1 MSKLNFDF
9 PFSHEQAKQLQQ
21 TLQQSD
27 ARQLAWLSGYC
38 WALSAQQNAGDTT
51 AVNLENI
58 PANQTALS
66 PAEPLK
72 VTVLSASQ
80 TGNAKGVAD
89 KLSEALIQ
97 VGIEVQRKSAGDY
110 KAKNIAEEKC
120 LLLVSSTQGDGE
132 PPEEAVSLYKYLFG
146 KKAPQLNQLEFA
158 VLGLGDSSYPD
169 FCQAGK
175 DFDQRLAELG
185 GQRLLERVDCDLDFN
200 EQAEQWIAQVVT
212 LCQQKNQQASEPT
225 VATASAVNVSHNPTP
240 NHQYNK
246 QNPFTASLA
255 VNQKITSRDA
265 QKDVRH
271 LEIDLTGSGLSYQ
284 AGDALGVWFE
294 NDPLLVEE
302 LLQAVGLTGD
312 EQVSINNAPINL
324 REALIQ
330 QLELTQNTPVFVKKY
345 AELSQNSQLLQQIE
359 DQQALNQLVQT
370 TPLIGIVQDYP
381 TQLSA
386 EQLVSLLRPLT
397 PRLYSIA
404 SAQAEVGEE
413 VHLTVGVVRYQ
424 YEGKARTGGASG
436 YLADR
441 VPEDGE
447 VRVFIEQN
455 NHFRLPT
462 DHSKPIIMIGS
473 GTGIAPFRA
482 FIQQRMADEAEGKNW
497 LIFGNQRST
506 DDFLYQLEWQDV
518 AKQGYL
524 HKYNFAW
531 SREQQQKV
539 YVQHKILAEATALWQ
554 WLQQGAYI
562 YVCGDA
568 SRMAKDVEQAL
579 IQAISEAG
587 NLSLEQAE
595 EYLEQL
601 REDKRYQRDVY

>member
-9 PFSHEQAKQLQQ
+9 PFGQEQAAQLQQ

-38 WALSAQQNAGDTT
+38 WALSAQQGGATNASPENNPLQSET
-51 AVNLENI
+51 A
-58 PANQTALS
+58 TA
-66 PAEPLK
+66 PAEPFK

-89 KLSEALIQ
+89 KLGEALSEL
-97 VGIEVQRKSAGDY
+97 GIEVQRKTAGDY

-146 KKAPQLNQLEFA
+146 KKAPKLNQLEFA

-185 GQRLLERVDCDLDFN
+185 GQRLIERVDCDLDFN
-200 EQAEQWIAQVVT
+200 EQAQQWIAQVVT
-212 LCQQKNQQASEPT
+212 LCQQKQQSQAPNP
-225 VATASAVNVSHNPTP
+225 VATTAVNVSQP
-240 NHQYNK
+240 QSVASAYNK
-246 QNPFTASLA
+246 QNPFRASLA

-265 QKDVRH
+265 EKDVRH

-294 NDPLLVEE
+294 NDPQLVEE

-312 EQVSINNAPINL
+312 EQVNLNNAPIGL
-324 REALIQ
+324 REALSQ
-330 QLELTQNTPVFVKKY
+330 QLELTQNTPIFVKKY
-345 AELSQNSQLLQQIE
+345 AELSQNAALLAKIG
-359 DQQALNQLVQT
+359 DPQALNALVQT

-381 TQLSA
+381 AQLSA

-413 VHLTVGVVRYQ
+413 VHLTVGVVRYE
-424 YEGKARTGGASG
+424 YDGKARTGGASG

-462 DHSKPIIMIGS
+462 DQAKPIIMIGS

-482 FIQQRMADEAEGKNW
+482 FIQQRIADEAEGKNW
-497 LIFGNQRST
+497 LIFGNQRAT

-531 SREQQQKV
+531 SRQQQQKV
-539 YVQHKILAEATALWQ
+539 YVQHKILEEAQALWQ

-579 IQAISEAG
+579 IQAIADAG
-587 NLSLEQAE
+587 NFSLEQAE
-595 EYLEQL
+595 DYLEQL
-601 REDKRYQRDVY
+601 REEKRYQRDVY

>member
-1 MSKLNFDF
+1 MSKIDL
-9 PFSHEQAKQLQQ
+9 PFQPEQLQLLQ
-21 TLQQSD
+21 QCLQQSD

-38 WALSAQQNAGDTT
+38 WALSAQQGNATQEI
-51 AVNLENI
+51 AQNLS
-58 PANQTALS
+58 PNQTALQ
-66 PAEPLK
+66 AEPLK

-89 KLSEALIQ
+89 QLAQALQ
-97 VGIEVQRKSAGDY
+97 AVGIEVQRKNAGDY
-110 KAKNIAEEKC
+110 KAKQIADETL

-146 KKAPQLNQLEFA
+146 KKAPQLAQLSFA

-175 DFDQRLAELG
+175 DFDRRLTELG
-185 GQRLLERVDCDLDFN
+185 ATPLLERVDCDLDFN

-212 LCQQKNQQASEPT
+212 LCQQKQGQT
-225 VATASAVNVSHNPTP
+225 QRLKAVNVSNETVATTQVSP
-240 NHQYNK
+240 YNK
-246 QNPFTASLA
+246 QNPFTATLS
-255 VNQKITSRDA
+255 VNQKITSRQA
-265 QKDVRH
+265 EKDVRH
-271 LEIDLTGSGLSYQ
+271 LEIDLAGSGLQYQ

-294 NDPLLVEE
+294 NDPNLVAEV
-302 LLQAVGLTGD
+302 LQAVQLNGD
-312 EQVSINNAPINL
+312 EQVSINNVPVTL
-324 REALIQ
+324 RQALIS
-330 QLELTQNTPVFVKKY
+330 QLELTQNTTVFVKKY
-345 AELSQNSQLLQQIE
+345 AELSQHNALQDLVADSQKLNDYVQQ
-359 DQQALNQLVQT
+359 
-370 TPLIGIVQDYP
+370 TPLIGVLQHYP
-381 TQLSA
+381 TALTG

-424 YEGKARTGGASG
+424 YDDKARTGGASG

-441 VPEDGE
+441 VEEDGE
-447 VRVFIEQN
+447 VKVFIEPN
-455 NHFRLPT
+455 THFRLPQ
-462 DHSKPIIMIGS
+462 DNSKPIIMIGS

-482 FIQQRMADEAEGKNW
+482 FIQQRIAEEAEGQNW

-506 DDFLYQLEWQDV
+506 DDFLYQLEWQEA

-524 HKYNFAW
+524 HKYSFAW
-531 SREQQQKV
+531 SREQQEKV
-539 YVQHKILAEATALWQ
+539 YVQHKILQEATALWQ

-568 SRMAKDVEQAL
+568 SKMAKDVENAL
-579 IQAISEAG
+579 IQAVAQAG
-587 NLSLEQAE
+587 AMSLEQAE
-595 EYLEQL
+595 DYIEQL

>member
-1 MSKLNFDF
+1 MKHNNLDF
-9 PFSHEQAKQLQQ
+9 PFSGEQAQQLQQ

-38 WALSAQQNAGDTT
+38 WALSAQQQTT
-51 AVNLENI
+51 ALPNEQNLSPNS
-58 PANQTALS
+58 TALVEV
-66 PAEPLK
+66 EPLQ

-89 KLSEALIQ
+89 KLAEALTQAGIQ
-97 VGIEVQRKSAGDY
+97 VQRKFAGDY

-146 KKAPQLNQLEFA
+146 KKAPKLAQLDFA

-185 GQRLLERVDCDLDFN
+185 ANRLIERVDCDLDFN
-200 EQAEQWIAQVVT
+200 EQAEQWIAQIVT
-212 LCQQKNQQASEPT
+212 LCQQKNQQATSSSVATTSAVSVNHSPT
-225 VATASAVNVSHNPTP
+225 VTN
-240 NHQYNK
+240 QYTK
-246 QNPFTASLA
+246 QHPFTASLA
-255 VNQKITSRDA
+255 VNQKITSRQA
-265 QKDVRH
+265 EKDVRH
-271 LEIDLTGSGLSYQ
+271 LEIDLTGSGLQYQ
-284 AGDALGVWFE
+284 PGDALGVWFD
-294 NDPLLVEE
+294 NDPQLVTE
-302 LLQAVGLTGD
+302 LLQAVGLNGD
-312 EQVSINNAPINL
+312 EQVTVNNAPINL
-324 REALIQ
+324 TEALTQ
-330 QLELTQNTPVFVKKY
+330 QLELTQNTPIFVKKY
-345 AELSQNSQLLQQIE
+345 AELSKNAELQQRIE
-359 DQQALNQLVQT
+359 DPQALTELVQH
-370 TPLIGIVQDYP
+370 TPLIGVVQDYP
-381 TQLSA
+381 CQLTA

-404 SAQAEVGEE
+404 SSQDEVGEE
-413 VHLTVGVVRYQ
+413 VHLTVGVVRYE
-424 YEGKARTGGASG
+424 YDGKARTGGASG

-441 VPEDGE
+441 VEEDGE
-447 VRVFIEQN
+447 VRVFIETN
-455 NHFRLPT
+455 NHFRLPA
-462 DHSKPIIMIGS
+462 DNSKPIIMIGS

-482 FIQQRMADEAEGKNW
+482 FIQQRMADEASGQNW
-497 LIFGNQRST
+497 LIFGNQRSS

-531 SREQQQKV
+531 SREQEQKV
-539 YVQHKILAEATALWQ
+539 YVQHKILEQATALWQ

-568 SRMAKDVEQAL
+568 SKMAKDVEQAL
-579 IQAISEAG
+579 IQAVADAG
-587 NLSLEQAE
+587 QLSLEQAE
-595 EYLEQL
+595 EYIEQL